1 MWKIISMVMKKHH
14 HSLGQAYVETQTPY
28 TAGTETWK
36 LPGVS
41 KNEAPSFN
49 QDSNPLKCVVAFYM
63 GYPTVG
69 GTNLYYQQYLD
80 SG

>member
-1 MWKIISMVMKKHH
+1 M
-14 HSLGQAYVETQTPY
+14 
-28 TAGTETWK
+28 AGTGTQA

-49 QDSNPLKCVVAFYM
+49 QNSNTLKCVVSLYM

-69 GTNLYYQQYLD
+69 GRNLCYLQYMD